1 MKKIF
6 LTIPAL
12 ALASGCLVYDNDG
25 QMGPDRDRE
34 RPDLTEDSAAGELEA
49 PVDF

>member
-25 QMGPDRDRE
+25 QI
-34 RPDLTEDSAAGELEA
+34 DLFDL
-49 PVDF
+49 